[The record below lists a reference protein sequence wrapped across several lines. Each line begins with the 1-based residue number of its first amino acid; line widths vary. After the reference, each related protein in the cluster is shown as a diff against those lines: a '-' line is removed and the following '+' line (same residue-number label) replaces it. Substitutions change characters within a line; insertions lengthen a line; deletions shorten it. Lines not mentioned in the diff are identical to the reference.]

1 MFEGRQKKKL
11 EQKLKQEVKRRLK
24 KRMKQK
30 KLKLQNERKKLTQQK
45 MSDFF
50 PRAERAF
57 GATPT
62 ATPPA
67 PRNTAQK
74 PDVKVQLHSSTT
86 APVARSN
93 SCQSLVADRQ
103 LLSRRSRSFSSGEA
117 PRNTAQKPD
126 VKVQLHS
133 TGCAIRVARLS
144 DSDAGDEDDVKDQK
158 QDVEDTKPD
167 VSVKERCDKDN
178 TAQKNHDV
186 SVKDKKP
193 DVEDVEGNNKTRIIR
208 RVKSRP
214 ANPIRD
220 LAEARPIK
228 RSRLVIDYDHYDGQE
243 PTVVEEPLVDPP
255 TQRHANS
262 SARRRAIQHMMQQ
275 HDYLRILRGT
285 IRHVKRDIQ
294 EGLYVIEARGANTR
308 RAVDVRSQ
316 TVADPV
322 PSKKD
327 PNPTYPCQCC
337 MSTMTW
343 TEAEVSRRRLGYQ
356 EEYTKF
362 LRAAGNLNNVPGK
375 GLNF

>member
-1 MFEGRQKKKL
+1 M
-11 EQKLKQEVKRRLK
+11 
-24 KRMKQK
+24 
-30 KLKLQNERKKLTQQK
+30 
-45 MSDFF
+45 
-50 PRAERAF
+50 
-57 GATPT
+57 
-62 ATPPA
+62 
-67 PRNTAQK
+67 
-74 PDVKVQLHSSTT
+74 
-86 APVARSN
+86 
-93 SCQSLVADRQ
+93 
-103 LLSRRSRSFSSGEA
+103 
-117 PRNTAQKPD
+117 
-126 VKVQLHS
+126 
-133 TGCAIRVARLS
+133 
-144 DSDAGDEDDVKDQK
+144 
-158 QDVEDTKPD
+158 EDTKPD

-214 ANPIRD
+214 ANPIRY

-285 IRHVKRDIQ
+285 IRHVKRDMQ

>member
-1 MFEGRQKKKL
+1 MFEGRQKQKL

-30 KLKLQNERKKLTQQK
+30 KLKLQNEFGGRKKLTQQK
-45 MSDFF
+45 VSDFF
-50 PRAERAF
+50 PRTERAV

-62 ATPPA
+62 ATHP
-67 PRNTAQK
+67 
-74 PDVKVQLHSSTT
+74 
-86 APVARSN
+86 
-93 SCQSLVADRQ
+93 
-103 LLSRRSRSFSSGEA
+103 A

-144 DSDAGDEDDVKDQK
+144 DSDAGDEEQQLPVAQPQKPDDVDVKDTK
-158 QDVEDTKPD
+158 HDVEDTKPD
-167 VSVKERCDKDN
+167 VSVKERCDKKD
-178 TAQKNHDV
+178 
-186 SVKDKKP
+186 VKDQKP
-193 DVEDVEGNNKTRIIR
+193 DVEDTKPDVSVKERCDEKEKKKHDDDAKDQKPDVENVEGNNKKIIIR
-208 RVKSRP
+208 RVKKKIYDYVPRQ
-214 ANPIRD
+214 R
-220 LAEARPIK
+220 K
-228 RSRLVIDYDHYDGQE
+228 RSRLVIDYDGDP
-243 PTVVEEPLVDPP
+243 PTGVDEPLVNPL

-262 SARRRAIQHMMQQ
+262 AKRIRAMQHAMQQ
-275 HDYLRILRGT
+275 HDFQRILRGAS
-285 IRHVKRDIQ
+285 RHVKRDMQ
-294 EGLYVIEARGANTR
+294 EGLYVLEARGANTR

-343 TEAEVSRRRLGYQ
+343 TKAEVSRRRLGYQ
-356 EEYTKF
+356 EEYIKF